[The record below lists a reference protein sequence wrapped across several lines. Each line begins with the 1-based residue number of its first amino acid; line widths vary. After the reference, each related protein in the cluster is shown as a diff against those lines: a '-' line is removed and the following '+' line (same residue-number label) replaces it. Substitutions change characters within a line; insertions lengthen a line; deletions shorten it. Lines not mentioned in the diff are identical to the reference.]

1 MPGILVATADG
12 LHELG
17 DGAVLGRVHHAGRV
31 VTTVA
36 QGRKEFWTVIEGSE
50 VWHTADLDRW
60 THLADMVNHR
70 ATCVAAMDD
79 DVLVG
84 SSQARLFRVLGEGL
98 EPVSA
103 FDRAEGRSTWYTPWG
118 GPPDTR
124 SISEWDE
131 AVYVNVHVGGIL
143 RTVDRGET
151 WTPTIDIDA
160 DVHQVTTA
168 EGLVLAASAGGLA
181 MSTDRGE
188 AWTFRSEG
196 LEASY
201 SRAVTVCGD
210 PVPVAPSPAAGWS
223 GAALGCPSGS
233 TTTSTATV
241 WMPIPI
247 ARSSRSG
254 PQTGRCSHP
263 RMPAAAGP
271 SSPRGSHQCG
281 ASSCCPDRSGRI
293 SSPALDAAG
302 KGGSRRARSGAPGI
316 A

>member
-1 MPGILVATADG
+1 MPRVLVATADG

-17 DGAVLGRVHHAGRV
+17 DGAVPGRVHHPGRV

-36 QGRKEFWTVIEGSE
+36 EWEKQLWAIVDRSE
-50 VWHTADLDRW
+50 VWHTAEVDGWNQLGDLGHYQG
-60 THLADMVNHR
+60 TCLAFMK
-70 ATCVAAMDD
+70 D

-84 SSQARLFRVLGEGL
+84 SSEARLFRVVGQGL

-143 RTVDRGET
+143 RTEDGGKT
-151 WTPTIDIDA
+151 WTPTIDIDT

-168 EGLVLAASAGGLA
+168 EGLVLAASARGLA
-181 MSTDRGE
+181 MSTDHGG

-196 LEASY
+196 LEAPY

-210 PVPVAPSPAAGWS
+210 AVLVSASRGPRGGRAAVYRG
-223 GAALGCPSGS
+223 ALGGGGLERC
-233 TTTSTATV
+233 
-241 WMPIPI
+241 
-247 ARSSRSG
+247 R
-254 PQTGRCSHP
+254 TGLPEWFDDNIDSYCLDAH
-263 RMPAAAGP
+263 
-271 SSPRGSHQCG
+271 
-281 ASSCCPDRSGRI
+281 PDRPFVALGTSDGRVFASEDAGRSWAEFASGLP
-293 SSPALDAAG
+293 SV
-302 KGGSRRARSGAPGI
+302 RRVLVLP
-316 A
+316 

>member
-1 MPGILVATADG
+1 MPRILVATADG

-17 DGAVLGRVHHAGRV
+17 DGGVLGRVHHSGRV

-36 QGRKEFWTVIEGSE
+36 QGRKEYWTVVDGSE

-60 THLADMVNHR
+60 THLADMANHR
-70 ATCVAAMDD
+70 GTCIATMDD

-84 SSQARLFRVLGEGL
+84 SSQARLFRVVGEGL

-103 FDRAEGRSTWYTPWG
+103 FDRAEGRSAWYTPWG

-143 RTVDRGET
+143 RTEDQGET

-160 DVHQVTTA
+160 DMHQVTTA

-181 MSTDRGE
+181 MSTDRGG

-196 LEASY
+196 LEAPY

-210 PVPVAPSPAAGWS
+210 AVLVSAS
-223 GAALGCPSGS
+223 GG
-233 TTTSTATV
+233 
-241 WMPIPI
+241 
-247 ARSSRSG
+247 
-254 PQTGRCSHP
+254 
-263 RMPAAAGP
+263 
-271 SSPRGSHQCG
+271 PRGGHAAVYRG
-281 ASSCCPDRSGRI
+281 ALAGGGLERCRTGLPEWFDDNIDSYCLDAHPDRPFVAFGTSDGMVFASEDAGRGWAEFASGL
-293 SSPALDAAG
+293 PPV
-302 KGGSRRARSGAPGI
+302 RRVLVLP
-316 A
+316 

>member
-1 MPGILVATADG
+1 MPRILVATADG

-17 DGAVLGRVHHAGRV
+17 DGGVLGRVHHSGRV

-36 QGRKEFWTVIEGSE
+36 QGRKEYWTVVDGSE

-60 THLADMVNHR
+60 THLADMANHR
-70 ATCVAAMDD
+70 GTCIATMDD

-84 SSQARLFRVLGEGL
+84 SSQARLFRVVGEGL
-98 EPVSA
+98 EPVWA

-143 RTVDRGET
+143 RTEDRGET

-160 DVHQVTTA
+160 DMHQVTTA

-181 MSTDRGE
+181 MSTDRGG

-196 LEASY
+196 LEAPY

-210 PVPVAPSPAAGWS
+210 AVLVSAS
-223 GAALGCPSGS
+223 GG
-233 TTTSTATV
+233 
-241 WMPIPI
+241 
-247 ARSSRSG
+247 
-254 PQTGRCSHP
+254 
-263 RMPAAAGP
+263 
-271 SSPRGSHQCG
+271 PRGGHAAVYRG
-281 ASSCCPDRSGRI
+281 ALAGGGLERCRTGLPEWFDDNIDSYCLDAHPDRPFVAFGTSDGMVFASEDAGRGWAEFASGL
-293 SSPALDAAG
+293 PPV
-302 KGGSRRARSGAPGI
+302 SRVLVLP
-316 A
+316 

>member
-17 DGAVLGRVHHAGRV
+17 DGAVFGRVHHAGRV

-210 PVPVAPSPAAGWS
+210 AVLVSA
-223 GAALGCPSGS
+223 
-233 TTTSTATV
+233 
-241 WMPIPI
+241 
-247 ARSSRSG
+247 SRG
-254 PQTGRCSHP
+254 
-263 RMPAAAGP
+263 
-271 SSPRGSHQCG
+271 PRGGHAAVYRG
-281 ASSCCPDRSGRI
+281 ALPGGGLERCRTGLPEWFDDNIDSYCLDAHPDRSFVAFGTSDGQVFASEDAGR
-293 SSPALDAAG
+293 SWAEFASGLPPV
-302 KGGSRRARSGAPGI
+302 RRVLVLP
-316 A
+316 